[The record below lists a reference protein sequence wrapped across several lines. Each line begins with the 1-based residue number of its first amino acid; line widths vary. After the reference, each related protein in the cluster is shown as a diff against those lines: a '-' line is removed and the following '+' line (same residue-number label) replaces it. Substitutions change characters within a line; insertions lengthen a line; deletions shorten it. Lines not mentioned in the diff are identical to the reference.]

1 MRWQQQQL
9 GRSQLRKGWDVPD
22 SREDTLTYAD
32 EEDYRPAR
40 SPGRVILA
48 VVLVIIGILG
58 IIAGVIYFTTDAH
71 SLPSILGT
79 IKFNGHNHSRAYG
92 PRTIRGVV
100 SLIVGLIVLAA
111 GVFAFVWK
119 PKAR

>member
-1 MRWQQQQL
+1 
-9 GRSQLRKGWDVPD
+9 VTD
-22 SREDTLTYAD
+22 SREDTVAYAD
-32 EEDYRPAR
+32 EEEYRPAR
-40 SPGRVILA
+40 SQGRVILA
-48 VVLVIIGILG
+48 AVLVVIGILG

-92 PRTIRGVV
+92 PRTTRGIV
-100 SLIVGLIVLAA
+100 SLIVGVIVLGA

-119 PKAR
+119 PKNR

>member
-1 MRWQQQQL
+1 MT
-9 GRSQLRKGWDVPD
+9 D
-22 SREDTLTYAD
+22 SREDALTYAD
-32 EEDYRPAR
+32 EADYRPAR

-48 VVLVIIGILG
+48 AVLVVIGILG

-100 SLIVGLIVLAA
+100 SLIVGIIVLAA

-119 PKAR
+119 PKER